1 MASEGVWRT
10 IAGRRVFIK
19 EGQSLSSAMR
29 ESGKFKGSKGES
41 EKDATK
47 RKIRMYEVAVEGA
60 PEKDLKEQYK
70 LSLDGVSK
78 MEYEGQITKDEY
90 EKAVK
95 NINKS
100 YIKKRNEYNKE

>member
-1 MASEGVWRT
+1 MENEGVWRT
-10 IAGRRVFIK
+10 IAGRRIFIK
-19 EGQSLSSAMR
+19 NGQKLSSAMR

-41 EKDATK
+41 EKSAIK
-47 RKIRMYEVAVEGA
+47 RKVKMYEVAVEGA

-90 EKAVK
+90 KKAVK

-100 YIKKRNEYNKE
+100 YIKKRNEYKKI